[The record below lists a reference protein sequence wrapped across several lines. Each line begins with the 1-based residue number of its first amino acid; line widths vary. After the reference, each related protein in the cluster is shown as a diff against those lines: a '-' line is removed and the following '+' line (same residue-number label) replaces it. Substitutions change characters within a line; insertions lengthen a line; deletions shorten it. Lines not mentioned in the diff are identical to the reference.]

1 MNCHGLRPRND
12 GCGRGLAMTGCRHCE
27 ERSDPGAMDCHG
39 LRPRNDG
46 GDCHGLWPRN
56 DGGAGLAMTDDGALD
71 RCFKLGYLHAQ
82 RSLQFLLNVIGYQLL
97 VLP

>member
-1 MNCHGLRPRND
+1 MLPGLGELPIGHQLILMNFDPCLHQLQLL
-12 GCGRGLAMTGCRHCE
+12 GRESTGQNTAYGLAMT
-27 ERSDPGAMDCHG
+27 
-39 LRPRNDG
+39 
-46 GDCHGLWPRN
+46 
-56 DGGAGLAMTDDGALD
+56 GGAGLAMTDDGALD

>member
-1 MNCHGLRPRND
+1 MTEAIQGPWIATAF
-12 GCGRGLAMTGCRHCE
+12 GLAMTGE
-27 ERSDPGAMDCHG
+27 
-39 LRPRNDG
+39 
-46 GDCHGLWPRN
+46 
-56 DGGAGLAMTDDGALD
+56 AGLAMTDDGALD